1 MSAAGTAETV
11 QERPVLENGSSGPAD
26 RTGRALRPRRWATAV
41 AAFAV
46 AVVPLSACAAG
57 INAETSRERPTID
70 GIGSAVGTLT
80 VRNAYIGGPGEA
92 GGSAPL
98 LLSVFNNGT
107 EPDRL
112 VSISSPVA
120 ESATVPTESELR
132 AGGQQRYYEAG
143 RTARLTGLKEELRV
157 GQTAEVVLAFERAGE
172 LRMTI
177 PVSAVP
183 PEVLEAG
190 AEPAAPEAP
199 APGAA
204 PPEAAPPA
212 PEGSAA
218 PSAPAEAGAPAPS
231 GQPSPAATPSAPA
244 SIAP

>member
-1 MSAAGTAETV
+1 MSAAGSPTSV
-11 QERPVLENGSSGPAD
+11 HK
-26 RTGRALRPRRWATAV
+26 RPRRWSSAIAAV
-41 AAFAV
+41 AV
-46 AVVPLSACAAG
+46 AVVPLTACAAG

-70 GIGSAVGTLT
+70 GIGSAIGTLT
-80 VRNAYIGGPGEA
+80 VRNAYVGGPGEA

-112 VSISSPVA
+112 VSISSPEA
-120 ESATVPTESELR
+120 ESASVPAESELR
-132 AGGQQRYYEAG
+132 AGGQQRYYEPG
-143 RTARLTGLKEELRV
+143 RTARLTGLKEELRL
-157 GQTAEVVLAFERAGE
+157 GQIVPVVLTFERAGE
-172 LRMTI
+172 LRMSV
-177 PVSAVP
+177 PVSPVP

-199 APGAA
+199 APGVPA
-204 PPEAAPPA
+204 PEAPAPGAPGAPAPEATPPA
-212 PEGSAA
+212 PEAA

-231 GQPSPAATPSAPA
+231 GAPAPAATPSA